1 MASSLA
7 CLRVFS
13 LTEGLIA
20 CIVTSNLCMPDCEN
34 RLNILIVA
42 ILGFVS
48 SATFVTAL
56 K

>member
-1 MASSLA
+1 MF
-7 CLRVFS
+7 C